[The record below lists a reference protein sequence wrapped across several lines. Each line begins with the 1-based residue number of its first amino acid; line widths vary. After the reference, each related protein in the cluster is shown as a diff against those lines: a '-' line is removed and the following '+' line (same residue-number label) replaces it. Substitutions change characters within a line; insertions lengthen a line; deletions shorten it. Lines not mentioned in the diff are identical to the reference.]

1 MSKIMLVIVG
11 AVALVILCAAI
22 FIAPNTKDN
31 SKPILVITVNDLSK
45 VNVSKGQQF
54 QIELTSNPT
63 TGFTWQLNDMY
74 DHTTVRYISN
84 QFTPATNNIGSPG
97 LDVWTFE
104 ALRPGITD
112 LQFSYSQ
119 SWDTTTPA
127 AESKT
132 YNINVNE

>member
-1 MSKIMLVIVG
+1 MSKLMLVIIG
-11 AVALVILCAAI
+11 SIALIILCVAI
-22 FIAPNTKDN
+22 FSAPNIKNN
-31 SKPILVITVNDLSK
+31 SKPILVISVNDLSK
-45 VNVSKGQQF
+45 FSVSKGQQF
-54 QIELTSNPT
+54 QIELAANPT
-63 TGFTWQLNDMY
+63 TGFTWQLNDIY

-84 QFTPATNNIGSPG
+84 QFTPATNNMGSPG

-119 SWDTTTPA
+119 SWDTTTPP

-132 YNINVNE
+132 YNINVSN